1 MSGDRVE
8 ILRFYSAG
16 ESHGP
21 QLTGIL
27 QGLPAGLAIGVER
40 IDRDLAERQKGF
52 GRGGRMKIESDRC
65 QITAG
70 VRHGITLGSPISF
83 VIENKDWKNW
93 RSVMAVEK
101 EHPEPSSDREAELAL
116 PRTVPRPGHADLAG
130 AQKYNSSDL
139 RNVLERASA
148 RETAIRVAA
157 GAFAKIFLSEFGVE
171 TACHVVRIG
180 GAVLP
185 EHHCTVAEIRALT
198 GASDVRCADA
208 KAADAMREEI
218 RAAAGTGDTLG
229 GVVEVVASGVVP
241 GLGDYIQWSRKL
253 DGRLAQAVMSVPSVK
268 AVELGDG
275 FQQAARRGSTVH
287 DEIMY
292 DPGKPPNWT
301 GFIRPT
307 NRAGGLEGGLTNGA
321 DIVVRGAA
329 KPISTLRKPLQSVDI
344 HSKEPEAAFVERS
357 DVCSVPAVAV
367 VCEAMVALVLADAY
381 LDSFGGGAMSDLL
394 ARFKAYVA
402 RLDNFGVN
410 APLG

>member
-1 MSGDRVE
+1 MES
-8 ILRFYSAG
+8 LKFYSAG

-21 QLTGIL
+21 QLTGFL
-27 QGLPAGLAIGVER
+27 QGLPAGLKVDLER
-40 IDRDLAERQKGF
+40 IDHDLAERQKGF
-52 GRGGRMKIESDRC
+52 GRGGRMKIENDTCR
-65 QITAG
+65 ITAG
-70 VRHGITLGSPISF
+70 VRYGWTLGSPISF
-83 VIENKDWKNW
+83 VIENRDWANW
-93 RSVMAVEK
+93 RSVMAVGSER
-101 EHPEPSSDREAELAL
+101 PEPASEREAELAK

-130 AQKYNSSDL
+130 AQKYNYADL

-148 RETAIRVAA
+148 RETAVRVAA

-180 GAVLP
+180 
-185 EHHCTVAEIRALT
+185 VAALAAHNCSVPEIRALT
-198 GASDVRCADA
+198 AMNDVRCIDA
-208 KAADAMREEI
+208 KTADAMREEI

-229 GVVEVVASGVVP
+229 GVVEVVAAGVVP
-241 GLGDYIQWSRKL
+241 GLGDHVQWSRKL
-253 DGRLAQAVMSVPSVK
+253 DGRLAQAMMSVPSVK

-287 DEIMY
+287 DEIRY
-292 DPGKPPNWT
+292 DPANPPAST
-301 GFIRPT
+301 GFVRLT

-344 HSKEPEAAFVERS
+344 HSKEPAAAFVERS

-381 LDSFGGGAMSDLL
+381 LDSFGGGAMADLM
-394 ARFKAYVA
+394 ARFKAYAA
-402 RLDNFGVN
+402 RLDDFG
-410 APLG
+410 AKTPLG